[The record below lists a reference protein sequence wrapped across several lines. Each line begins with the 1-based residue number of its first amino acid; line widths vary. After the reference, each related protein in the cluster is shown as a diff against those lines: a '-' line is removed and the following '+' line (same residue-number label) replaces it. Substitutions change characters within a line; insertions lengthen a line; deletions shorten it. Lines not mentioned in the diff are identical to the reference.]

1 MFFLEFNIL
10 IFLNKDI
17 DRQQIFVCMGDAINT
32 Y

>member
-17 DRQQIFVCMGDAINT
+17 DRQQIFCMYGGPH
-32 Y
+32 